1 MKDPRDQYLG
11 DSISI
16 GMRDDCATLV
26 RERSDGSRV
35 EICLDP
41 LVARELYYWIEDNK
55 YIQKLP
61 DLMEKEL

>member
-1 MKDPRDQYLG
+1 MIDPRNQYLG
-11 DSISI
+11 DSISVE
-16 GMRDDCATLV
+16 MKDDCAILV

-41 LVARELYYWIEDNK
+41 LVARELYYWIEDNN

-61 DLMEKEL
+61 DLTEKK